1 MVDGVPV
8 PPGSRVRRLS
18 NSAIAL
24 SLASSAVTTRR
35 MSAVVP
41 AEQVETIIKI
51 VHNVFLIIASSC
63 HQYSELLRARSE
75 RPSRAAE
82 QRDERAPPHS
92 ITSSARASSVGGTS
106 GLSALA
112 VLRLMAS

>member
-63 HQYSELLRARSE
+63 HQYSALLRARFE
-75 RPSRAAE
+75 RPRGSRAAE
-82 QRDERAPPHS
+82 QGNEVPPSQVEHTAPPP
-92 ITSSARASSVGGTS
+92 GT
-106 GLSALA
+106 GQT
-112 VLRLMAS
+112 RLQQ